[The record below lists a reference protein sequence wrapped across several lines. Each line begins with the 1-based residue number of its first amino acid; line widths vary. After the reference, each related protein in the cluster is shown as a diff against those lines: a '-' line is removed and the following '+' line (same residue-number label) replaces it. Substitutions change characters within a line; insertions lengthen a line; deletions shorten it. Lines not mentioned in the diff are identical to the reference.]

1 MTCAGDRYYENDK
14 ATAFDREYA
23 NGLSFVGILPVDEGD
38 FTLEDLDIGGLLK
51 SQPEYDLSLI
61 HI

>member
-38 FTLEDLDIGGLLK
+38 LHLRIWILVDF
-51 SQPEYDLSLI
+51 
-61 HI
+61 